1 MKGVVQRSTGSW
13 YRVLCDD
20 GVSRDLR
27 VAGKV
32 RLHELNTTNPIA
44 VGDEV
49 TVSTRE
55 NGGEK
60 MIEDISPRQN
70 YIIRQSP
77 KKRGARHILAA
88 NLDQV
93 ILLVTLAHPRTST
106 GFIDRCLLTSVAY
119 HIPVV
124 LVFNKQDLMNPD
136 SKIGK
141 QQQEYMTYYRS
152 IGYDVLETSAVEST
166 GIQALEGAA
175 KDKRSLL
182 IGHSGVG
189 KSSLLN
195 ALDPSLD
202 LRTKEISKKYSK
214 GVHTTTFAEMFPL
227 PFGGEII
234 DAPGI
239 KEFGVVDFDKGEV
252 STYMADFLPYVD
264 HCKFANCLHVNEP
277 NCAVYEAVLSGDIAE
292 WRYINYLRILEDI
305 DEAKA
310 W

>member
-1 MKGVVQRSTGSW
+1 MRSRGMKGIVQKSTGSW

-20 GVSRDLR
+20 GLPRDLR

-93 ILLVTLAHPRTST
+93 LLLVTLAHPRTST
-106 GFIDRCLLTSVAY
+106 GFIDRCLLTSAAY

-124 LVFNKQDLMNPD
+124 LVFNKQDLLDSD

-141 QQQEYMTYYRS
+141 QQQEYIAYYRS
-152 IGYDVLETSAVEST
+152 
-166 GIQALEGAA
+166 
-175 KDKRSLL
+175 
-182 IGHSGVG
+182 
-189 KSSLLN
+189 
-195 ALDPSLD
+195 
-202 LRTKEISKKYSK
+202 
-214 GVHTTTFAEMFPL
+214 M
-227 PFGGEII
+227 
-234 DAPGI
+234 
-239 KEFGVVDFDKGEV
+239 
-252 STYMADFLPYVD
+252 
-264 HCKFANCLHVNEP
+264 
-277 NCAVYEAVLSGDIAE
+277 
-292 WRYINYLRILEDI
+292 
-305 DEAKA
+305 
-310 W
+310 

>member
-1 MKGVVQRSTGSW
+1 MKGLVQKSTGSW
-13 YRVLCDD
+13 YRVLCED
-20 GVSRDLR
+20 GLTRDLR

-32 RLHELNTTNPIA
+32 RLHELDTTNPIA

-49 TVSTRE
+49 TVSTRD

-60 MIEDISPRQN
+60 MIEDICPRRN

-88 NLDQV
+88 NLDQL
-93 ILLVTLAHPRTST
+93 ILLITLAHPRTST
-106 GFIDRCLLTSVAY
+106 GFIDRCLLTSAAY

-124 LVFNKQDLMNPD
+124 LVFNKQDLLEPD
-136 SKIGK
+136 SKIAH
-141 QQQEYMTYYRS
+141 QQKELTAYFRKM
-152 IGYDVLETSAVEST
+152 GYEVLETSAIEST
-166 GIQALEGAA
+166 GVQALEFVA

-214 GVHTTTFAEMFPL
+214 GVHTTTFAEMFTL
-227 PFGGEII
+227 PFGGEVI

-252 STYMADFLPYVD
+252 SNYMTDFLPYVD
-264 HCKFANCLHVNEP
+264 RCKFANCMHVNEP

-292 WRYINYLRILEDI
+292 WRYINYLRILDDI

>member
-1 MKGVVQRSTGSW
+1 MAS
-13 YRVLCDD
+13 
-20 GVSRDLR
+20 
-27 VAGKV
+27 
-32 RLHELNTTNPIA
+32 
-44 VGDEV
+44 
-49 TVSTRE
+49 
-55 NGGEK
+55 
-60 MIEDISPRQN
+60 
-70 YIIRQSP
+70 
-77 KKRGARHILAA
+77 

-93 ILLVTLAHPRTST
+93 VLLITLAHPRTST
-106 GFIDRCLLTSVAY
+106 GFIDRCLLTSAAY

-124 LVFNKQDLMNPD
+124 LVFNKQDLLAPD
-136 SKIGK
+136 SKIGR
-141 QQQEYMTYYRS
+141 QQQELIAYYRDTD
-152 IGYDVLETSAVEST
+152 YEVLETSAMEST
-166 GIQALEGAA
+166 GIQALEDVA

-214 GVHTTTFAEMFPL
+214 GVHTTTFAEMFLL

-252 STYMADFLPYVD
+252 STHMVDFMHHVD
-264 HCKFANCLHVNEP
+264 HCKFANCLHCNEP
-277 NCAVYEAVLSGDIAE
+277 NCAVYKAVLSGDIAE
-292 WRYINYLRILEDI
+292 WRYINYLRILQDI

>member
-1 MKGVVQRSTGSW
+1 MKGVVQKSTGSW

-20 GVSRDLR
+20 GLTRDLR

-32 RLHELNTTNPIA
+32 RLYELDTTNPIA

-49 TVSTRE
+49 TVSTRA

-60 MIEDISPRQN
+60 MIEDISPRRN

-77 KKRGARHILAA
+77 KKRGARHILAS

-93 ILLVTLAHPRTST
+93 ILLITLAHPRTST
-106 GFIDRCLLTSVAY
+106 GFIDRCLLTSAAY

-124 LVFNKQDLMNPD
+124 LVFNKQDLLDPD
-136 SKIGK
+136 SKIGRK
-141 QQQEYMTYYRS
+141 QQALIDYYRAMD
-152 IGYDVLETSAVEST
+152 YEVLETSAMEST
-166 GIQALEGAA
+166 GIQALEDVT

-252 STYMADFLPYVD
+252 STHMADFMHHVG
-264 HCKFANCLHVNEP
+264 HCKFANCFHCNEP
-277 NCAVYEAVLSGDIAE
+277 NCAVYKAVLSGDIAE
-292 WRYINYLRILEDI
+292 WRYINYLRILQDI